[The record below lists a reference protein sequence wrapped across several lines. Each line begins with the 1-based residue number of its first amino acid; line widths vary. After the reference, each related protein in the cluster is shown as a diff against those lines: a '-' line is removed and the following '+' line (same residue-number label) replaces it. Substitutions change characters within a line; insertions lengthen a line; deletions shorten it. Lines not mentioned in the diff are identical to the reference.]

1 MSELDSELKRKSHI
15 DFIVVYWIRW
25 SSYKARNV
33 GERIRVVMKKR
44 IADIATIIVGAFLF
58 ALAVNLFVIPNE
70 FGEGGVT
77 GVTIIL
83 YYLFQWSPSIV
94 NIIINGLLLI
104 VGYKFLD
111 RQTTVYTI
119 LAVAFNSLFLH
130 LTEGWTI
137 ASHELTINAVFAGV
151 LVGTGIGLIVRVGGT
166 TAGTVI
172 LARIANKFL
181 DWNISYALLFFDLIV
196 AFSSYFIIGP
206 EKLMLTIVALY
217 VGTKVMDFI
226 IEGLNP
232 KKAIMIISEKQ
243 NDIAEMVIT
252 QMDRGVTVLSG
263 HGYYTKNPKEVL
275 YIVIS
280 KQEVST
286 LKKIVKSIDQSAF
299 LTIHDVRDV
308 FGEGFLDIS
317 K

>member
-1 MSELDSELKRKSHI
+1 
-15 DFIVVYWIRW
+15 
-25 SSYKARNV
+25 
-33 GERIRVVMKKR
+33 MKKY
-44 IADIATIIVGAFLF
+44 IADIAVLIVGAFLF
-58 ALAVNLFVIPNE
+58 ALAVNLFIIPND

-83 YYLFQWSPSIV
+83 YYLFQWSPSLV
-94 NIIINGLLLI
+94 NIVINGVLLI

-111 RQTTVYTI
+111 RRTTIYTI
-119 LAVAFNSLFLH
+119 IAVAFNSLFLH
-130 LTEGWTI
+130 LTENWRI
-137 ASHELTINAVFAGV
+137 DSHEPTINAVFAGV
-151 LVGTGIGLIVRVGGT
+151 IVGVGIGLIVRVGGT

-172 LARIANKFL
+172 LARIANKYL

-196 AFSSYFIIGP
+196 AFSSYFIIGA
-206 EKLMLTIVALY
+206 EKLMLTIVILY
-217 VGTKVMDFI
+217 VGTKVMDFM

-232 KKAIMIISEKQ
+232 KKAVTIISEKQ

-252 QMDRGVTVLSG
+252 EMDRGVTVLSG

-286 LKKIVKSIDQSAF
+286 LKKIVRSIDPSAF

>member
-1 MSELDSELKRKSHI
+1 
-15 DFIVVYWIRW
+15 
-25 SSYKARNV
+25 
-33 GERIRVVMKKR
+33 MKKS
-44 IADIATIIVGAFLF
+44 IADIVFIILGAFFF
-58 ALAVNLFVIPNE
+58 ALAVNLYVIPNE

-94 NIIINGLLLI
+94 NLVINGLLLI

-111 RQTTVYTI
+111 KRTTVYTI
-119 LAVAFNSLFLH
+119 IAVAFNSLFLH
-130 LTEGWTI
+130 LTVNWRI
-137 ASHELTINAVFAGV
+137 DSHEPTINAVFAGV
-151 LVGTGIGLIVRVGGT
+151 LVGVGIGLIVRVGGT

-172 LARIANKFL
+172 LARIANKYL

-206 EKLMLTIVALY
+206 EKLMLTIVILY
-217 VGTKVMDFI
+217 VGTKVMDFM

-232 KKAIMIISEKQ
+232 KKAVMIISEHQDK
-243 NDIAEMVIT
+243 IAEMVIT

-280 KQEVST
+280 KQEVSA
-286 LKKIVKSIDQSAF
+286 LKKIVKAIDTAAF
-299 LTIHDVRDV
+299 ITIHDVRDV

>member
-1 MSELDSELKRKSHI
+1 
-15 DFIVVYWIRW
+15 
-25 SSYKARNV
+25 
-33 GERIRVVMKKR
+33 
-44 IADIATIIVGAFLF
+44 
-58 ALAVNLFVIPNE
+58 
-70 FGEGGVT
+70 
-77 GVTIIL
+77 
-83 YYLFQWSPSIV
+83 
-94 NIIINGLLLI
+94 
-104 VGYKFLD
+104 
-111 RQTTVYTI
+111 
-119 LAVAFNSLFLH
+119 
-130 LTEGWTI
+130 
-137 ASHELTINAVFAGV
+137 V

-286 LKKIVKSIDQSAF
+286 LKKIVKSIDQAAF